1 MGAGASAENA
11 RTTVAHLLVGKPA
24 DASDIKV
31 SIMIFIGVRFC
42 NSTAL
47 TSYLQMQDLEQAR
60 AEIRN
65 LRKIATE
72 FQNQLREEMKKAS
85 GKNGAKKR
93 EAVLDRGEQKNTS
106 NNYVPKVIPKPQ
118 NIKDLLISIVQ
129 SNILFSS
136 YAAEEQNAI
145 VDAFESRVIGPGVFV
160 IKQGE
165 SGDHFYV
172 VQTGQLE
179 IYVKGKDGIDQ
190 KVGNTLGPGQS
201 FGELALMYNTPRA
214 ASIKTIGECTLWE
227 IDRASYRGIL
237 VYFKYLR
244 NKQYMEFLRNVEI
257 MEKKLGSIMSE
268 SEFSAI

>member
-1 MGAGASAENA
+1 M
-11 RTTVAHLLVGKPA
+11 
-24 DASDIKV
+24 
-31 SIMIFIGVRFC
+31 
-42 NSTAL
+42 
-47 TSYLQMQDLEQAR
+47 EQAR

-85 GKNGAKKR
+85 GKNNGAKKR
-93 EAVLDRGEQKNTS
+93 EAVLDRGEQIKASNT
-106 NNYVPKVIPKPQ
+106 YVPKVIPKAQ
-118 NIKDLLISIVQ
+118 NIKDLLVSVVT

-136 YAAEEQNAI
+136 YAMEEQNAI
-145 VDAFESRVIGPGVFV
+145 VDAFESRVVGAGVFV

-172 VQTGQLE
+172 VQTGHLE
-179 IYVKGKDGIDQ
+179 IFVKGKDGVDQ

-257 MEKKLGSIMSE
+257 MEKKLGSIMTE
-268 SEFSAI
+268 SKQKSYIY